1 MTTKKVIDIKNRHFK
16 DVKIGMCRVFEG
28 ESGTARFS
36 KIDSIQV
43 AGKTGTAENPH
54 GDDHSIFMGFAP
66 VDNPKIAVAVVVE
79 NAGFGSQWAAPIA
92 SLMIEKY
99 LRGYIKNPDKEKRF
113 IEN

>member
-1 MTTKKVIDIKNRHFK
+1 M
-16 DVKIGMCRVFEG
+16 
-28 ESGTARFS
+28 
-36 KIDSIQV
+36 

-54 GDDHSIFMGFAP
+54 GEDHSIFMGFAP
-66 VDNPKIAVAVVVE
+66 VENPKIAIAVVVE

-99 LRGYIKNPDKEKRF
+99 IRGYIKDTKKEKRF